1 MGEDVR
7 HELTLNKASRLQKP
21 TYLLYRHPRGLTT
34 NELARQCGVTMRTI
48 QRDLK
53 DLEAEGIPV
62 WGPDAGGRHGI
73 LSGYYLPPIHFDLQ
87 EASALFLAARL
98 LARYSDEHNPTIVHA
113 LAKLAGAMPEAVGA
127 HIQHTVTALTYR
139 PDNPTFARVLATIVL
154 GWATGRKV
162 RIWHQASGSE
172 HVHEYR
178 FSPYFLEPS
187 GVGYATY
194 AIGYSDWFE
203 AVQTFKLERIVDA
216 QLTEET
222 FEVPE
227 GFNGAELLRNA
238 WGVMYGPPGEETEV
252 VLRFS
257 PAVARRVKESVW
269 HPSQQLEEGKDGGCT
284 LRVWVAHPVE
294 MKPWIRS
301 WGADCVVLAPGWLRV
316 EIADELRRAAEG
328 YSTMANG
335 AGC

>member
-1 MGEDVR
+1 MGEEKEQQV
-7 HELTLNKASRLQKP
+7 TLKKASRLQKL
-21 TYLLYRHPRGLTT
+21 THLLYRNPRGLTT
-34 NELARQCGVTMRTI
+34 QELSRHCGVTMRTI
-48 QRDLK
+48 QRDLN
-53 DLEAEGIPV
+53 DLAEAGVPV

-73 LSGYYLPPIHFDLQ
+73 LEGHYLPPIHFNLQ

-98 LARYSDEHNPTIVHA
+98 LARYSDEHNPTIVQA

-127 HIQHTVTALTYR
+127 HIQHTVAALAYR
-139 PDNPTFARVLATIVL
+139 PDNPTFTRVLEAIVL
-154 GWATGRKV
+154 GWAAGRKV

-172 HVHEYR
+172 HVHQYL

-203 AVQTFKLERIVDA
+203 AVYTFKVERIVDA
-216 QLTEET
+216 QLTEEP

-238 WGVMYGPPGEETEV
+238 WGVMYGRPGEETEV
-252 VLRFS
+252 VLRFGR
-257 PAVARRVKESVW
+257 AVARRVKESVW
-269 HPSQQLEEGKDGGCT
+269 HPSQRLEECEDGGCVM
-284 LRVWVAHPVE
+284 RVWVAHPLE

-301 WGADCVVLAPGWLRV
+301 WGQDCLVLGPEKLRA
-316 EIADELRRAAEG
+316 EIAGEMRRAAEEYG
-328 YSTMANG
+328 DVR
-335 AGC
+335 